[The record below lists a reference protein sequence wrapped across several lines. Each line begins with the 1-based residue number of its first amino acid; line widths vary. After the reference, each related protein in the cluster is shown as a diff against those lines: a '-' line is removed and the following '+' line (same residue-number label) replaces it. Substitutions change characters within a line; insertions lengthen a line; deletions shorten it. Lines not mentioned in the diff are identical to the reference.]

1 MPNLVAALKELRKE
15 KADLEGL
22 VLIRL
27 SSPFS
32 VSIPPVRNA
41 RARVKSF
48 ALELVPKM
56 TGLTQMTPVIGLP
69 APTVTDQVMS

>member
-15 KADLEGL
+15 KADL

-27 SSPFS
+27 FSPFS
-32 VSIPPVRNA
+32 VSILPARNA

-56 TGLTQMTPVIGLP
+56 TDLIQMTPVIGLP
-69 APTVTDQVMS
+69 ALTVTARAMS